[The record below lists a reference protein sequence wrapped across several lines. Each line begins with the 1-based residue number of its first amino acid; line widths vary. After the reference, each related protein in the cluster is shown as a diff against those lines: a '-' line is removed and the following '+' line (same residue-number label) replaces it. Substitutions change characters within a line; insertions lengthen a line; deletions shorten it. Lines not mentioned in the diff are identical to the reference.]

1 MRQARK
7 LRTQLSRCIPSSRH
21 SLSVAKGSGT
31 RQRTRCADAKVLAAA
46 AREEARAAQAL
57 VAVDPVEEAL
67 VEMAA

>member
-1 MRQARK
+1 M
-7 LRTQLSRCIPSSRH
+7 
-21 SLSVAKGSGT
+21 
-31 RQRTRCADAKVLAAA
+31 LAAA